1 MRLYIDTDTRN
12 FLLSATSP
20 GVVKS
25 ISYKRRDTDL
35 IELQFIRDGVV
46 QELSGTTARF
56 GLKPA
61 GDYDAPFLSTGT
73 FTKSGTGTSTRYLLD
88 LNLNTTELAAAFTAA
103 DEPETLAAMAEVEWS
118 SGTNVFSSV
127 TLPVVISNDV
137 IRGDEGAPASA
148 PLFYISSN
156 TDFRATQAQAQA
168 ATDNNT
174 WMSPLRVD
182 ELVKANFLPVYSNHT
197 FDSSNETTPY
207 AVPAARYRRIIV
219 TSYSPITQD
228 LTMILPRSTD
238 GAFYGDILRINF
250 SRQGHTKRLLIRQYG
265 PSYPTSYSTSLV
277 TLATLSEDGMY
288 SFHCSRDASILQWVT
303 EESFTGLGRSN
314 APQLR
319 THTFSDQN
327 QATAYTVTSGRNVR
341 LHASSFTLTQAVSL
355 ILPRPE
361 DGAVFG
367 DIFRVKYSQTGH
379 SQNLLVRRYQY
390 NGVGYEN
397 TLLTLSTLS
406 AAGTYGFCFDGQDW
420 VTEAAFTGL

>member
-1 MRLYIDTDTRN
+1 MRLYIDTDSRN
-12 FLLSATSP
+12 SLLSATSP

-61 GDYDAPFLSTGT
+61 GDYDAPFLASGT
-73 FTKSGTGTSTRYLLD
+73 FTKSGTGTATKYLLD
-88 LNLNTTELAAAFTAA
+88 LNLNTTELASAFDEAN
-103 DEPETLAAMAEVEWS
+103 EPETLAAMAEVEWQ

-137 IRGDEGAPASA
+137 IRGNEGAPASA
-148 PLFYISSN
+148 PLFYTSTT
-156 TDFRATQAQAQA
+156 TDLRATQAQAQA
-168 ATDNNT
+168 ATDNSV
-174 WMSPLRVD
+174 WMTPLRVD
-182 ELVKANFLPVYSNHT
+182 ELVKANFLPVYSSHT
-197 FDSSNETTPY
+197 FSSSNETTPY
-207 AVPAARYRRIIV
+207 TVPAARYRRLMV
-219 TSYSPITQD
+219 TSYSPLTQD
-228 LTMILPRSTD
+228 LSLILPRSTD
-238 GAFYGDILRINF
+238 GAFYGDILRINYT
-250 SRQGHTKRLLIRQYG
+250 RQGHTKRLLVRQYG
-265 PSYPTSYSTSLV
+265 PSYPTSYSSNLI
-277 TLATLSEDGMY
+277 TLATLSEDGVY
-288 SFHCSRDASILQWVT
+288 SFHCSRDAAILQWVS

-319 THTFSDQN
+319 AHTFSNQN
-327 QATAYTVTSGRNVR
+327 QATAYTVASGRNVR
-341 LHASSFTLTQAVSL
+341 LHASSYSLTQAVSL

-361 DGAVFG
+361 DGAAFG
-367 DIFRVKYSQTGH
+367 DIFRVQYSQTSH
-379 SQNLLVRRYQY
+379 SQNLLVRRYQF
-390 NGVGYEN
+390 NGVGYET